1 MKRSLTASVLSL
13 ALMPICAA
21 AQTTFNIRF
30 PNPFR
35 GGTTLYDFIRVVV
48 TDIVLPIGGLISV
61 IYIILAG
68 FKFVTAQGDE
78 KKIGEARQALLY
90 GSIGA
95 AIILGAWVI
104 VQVIQTTIDSLS
116 ATP

>member
-1 MKRSLTASVLSL
+1 M
-13 ALMPICAA
+13 
-21 AQTTFNIRF
+21 F
-30 PNPFR
+30 
-35 GGTTLYDFIRVVV
+35 DFIRVVV
-48 TDIVLPIGGLISV
+48 TDIILPIGGLVSV

-78 KKIGEARQALLY
+78 TQIGDARRALLY
-90 GSIGA
+90 GAIGA
-95 AIILGAWVI
+95 AIVLGAWVI

>member
-1 MKRSLTASVLSL
+1 MKRFLTATAISL
-13 ALMPICAA
+13 LPLYAS
-21 AQTTFNIRF
+21 AQSTFNINF
-30 PNPFR
+30 PNPFT

-48 TDIVLPIGGLISV
+48 TDIVLPIGGLVSV

-78 KKIGEARQALLY
+78 KKIGDARRALLY
-90 GSIGA
+90 GAIGA
-95 AIILGAWVI
+95 AIVLGAWVI
-104 VQVIQTTIDSLS
+104 VQVIQTTINSLS